1 MNKKL
6 LRMAS
11 VLLGSAA
18 LFAGQVFAE
27 SNSILISDATLE
39 SFVPTSE
46 TSASAPSD
54 ADFAAA
60 AGFASTN
67 NTKLVMVSSEN
78 SAAQPVEASAAAPS
92 AAQPTMAQPTAAQPA
107 AAQPAAVQPI
117 AQPAQPAV
125 QTPEMA
131 EFEPAKPRME
141 IGGWLQTGTFGN
153 EYGNDSTVENG
164 DPLGGCKN
172 YGWHVQQA
180 WLFAERKAENDG
192 CGFDW
197 GFRADAMF
205 GTDAGLMQ
213 SYQGGGFI
221 DGDWSLSGDGY
232 GFAIPQCYLELA
244 LNRWTVKLGKF
255 NTIVGYEACEA
266 PNTLFLSHSY
276 LYNHEPATH
285 TGALGELAWND
296 NISFFVGATTGN
308 DSSFNNRFDDFGM
321 LAGVNLQLTE
331 RLSFS
336 YAMTWA
342 RVYSDPDREFYT
354 LSWDWPTGADYVSRG
369 DAADSEMLQ
378 TFLLEWEM
386 TERLTYAWQ
395 CNYGSTSCDLG
406 ETPRTKCYE
415 QFGMANYLI
424 YQLNDCWTVGGRFEW
439 FRQNDLAGSSR
450 QHCYELAGV
459 AKYQMCKNLAIT
471 GEIRY
476 DKIFG
481 NGDYEDYEMF
491 GADGAENAQIS
502 YGVGILATF

>member
-11 VLLGSAA
+11 VLLGGAA

-27 SNSILISDATLE
+27 NNSILISDATLE
-39 SFVPTSE
+39 SFVPAAE

-60 AGFASTN
+60 AGFANTN

-92 AAQPTMAQPTAAQPA
+92 AAQPELAQPA
-107 AAQPAAVQPI
+107 AQPVQPI

-131 EFEPAKPRME
+131 EFEPVKPRTE

-153 EYGNDSTVENG
+153 QYGNDSTVENG
-164 DPLGGCKN
+164 APMGAFRN

-197 GFRADAMF
+197 GFRAEAMF
-205 GTDAGLMQ
+205 GTDAGAVQ

-221 DGDWSLSGDGY
+221 DGDWSISGDGY
-232 GFAIPQCYLELA
+232 GFAIPQFYAELA

-255 NTIVGYEACEA
+255 NTIVGYEAGEA
-266 PNTLFLSHSY
+266 PNTLFLTHSY

-296 NISFFVGATTGN
+296 NITVFVGATTGN
-308 DSSFNNRFDDFGM
+308 DSSFNNKFDDFGM
-321 LAGVNLQLTE
+321 LAGVSLQLTE

-336 YAMTWA
+336 YAISWA
-342 RVYSDPDREFYT
+342 RVYSNSDREFYT
-354 LSWDWPTGADYVSRG
+354 LSWDWPTGEDYASRG
-369 DAADSEMLQ
+369 DAADAEMLQ
-378 TFLLEWEM
+378 SFLLEWEM
-386 TERLTYAWQ
+386 TDRLTYAWQ

-424 YQLNDCWTVGGRFEW
+424 YQLNDCWTVGARFEW
-439 FRQNDLAGSSR
+439 FRQNDLAAYAEGNRSR

-459 AKYQMCKNLAIT
+459 AKYQVCKNLAFT

-481 NGDYEDYEMF
+481 CGTYEDYEMF
-491 GADGAENAQIS
+491 GEDGANNAQIS
-502 YGVGILATF
+502 YGFGILATF